1 MKTILD
7 RWFSAAGPSPILVT
21 TEVLAQRGDAEAQF
35 HLGLKFASAKG
46 AAQDYAL
53 AEHWYLKAAD
63 QKHPLAHFN
72 LGMMYASGQGMPSD
86 RAKSLVWIQK
96 AADLGDAGA
105 QYRLGEAHHR
115 AILDESPEAV
125 SQSRINAYKWFR
137 LAAAQGYQGAET
149 ACEVVNLNMTREDV
163 MEAGRR
169 IAAFSVTTTE

>member
-1 MKTILD
+1 MKTILNH
-7 RWFSAAGPSPILVT
+7 WFGAAEPSPVLET
-21 TEVLAQRGDAEAQF
+21 TEALARRGDAEAQF

-46 AAQDYAL
+46 AAQDYAQ
-53 AEHWYLKAAD
+53 AERWYLKAAD

-96 AADLGDAGA
+96 TADLGDAGA

-115 AILDESPEAV
+115 AILDGSPQNV

-137 LAAAQGYQGAET
+137 LAAAQGYHGAET

-163 MEAGRR
+163 VEAGRL
-169 IAAFSVTTTE
+169 IAAFSITTTE